1 MARKTL
7 PWEKS
12 LRDAL
17 RGQCGK
23 GWTCQNK
30 RGKIQVQIIF
40 DDGHRTALTTELIWE
55 GSNHIPFLRLCERL
69 QALMVSQHLG
79 IAEAYKLIDKAEIK
93 TNKSN
98 ELAWRN
104 VIDKYR
110 DSKIDSG
117 EVTKKTWEKNQQL
130 RMNRCLE
137 VLEAQPKPISSKE
150 LLEKIIKKYPT
161 AAGKTGRR
169 RQIQDVA
176 DLLRFAVRECG
187 APTRW
192 LPPEKQFLSKLIGIN
207 KEKEDSTAIKDE
219 QVIRLLASIDDPL
232 MKNAIGLMA
241 CFGLRGVEVG
251 NIQANGK
258 TLYCTYRKKTARK
271 PEGTKP
277 RDIVGLD
284 PIGLEGLSNQLLSK
298 LKKEGN
304 NCLPIGCRNKE
315 DAGYYI
321 GDFLK
326 DHPMW
331 RKLVKETLNNP
342 RASGQGNVLTPYG
355 LRHGYSYR
363 ASEVYGLSDRIAAVN
378 MGHSLQTHN
387 AHYGQWTDKSDIEK
401 SLEKV
406 IAVQRRAA

>member
-7 PWEKS
+7 AWEKS
-12 LRDAL
+12 LRDLL
-17 RGQCGK
+17 RGECGK

-40 DDGHRTALTTELIWE
+40 DDGARTALTTDLIWE
-55 GSNHIPFLRLCERL
+55 GSNSVVFIRLCKQL
-69 QALMVSQHLG
+69 QRLMVSQHLG
-79 IAEAYKLIDKAEIK
+79 LAEAYQLIDRKKIK
-93 TNKSN
+93 TTKSN
-98 ELAWRN
+98 DLAWKN
-104 VIDKYR
+104 VIDKYK
-110 DSKIDSG
+110 DSKISSG
-117 EVTKKTWEKNQQL
+117 EITKNTWEKNQQL
-130 RMNRCLE
+130 RMTRCLE
-137 VLEAQPKPISSKE
+137 VLEAQPKPISAKE

-169 RQIQDVA
+169 RQVQDVA
-176 DLLRFAVRECG
+176 DLLRFAVSECG

-192 LPPEKQFLSKLIGIN
+192 LPPEKQFLTKLIGVN

-251 NIQANGK
+251 NVQANGK

-284 PIGLEGLSNQLLSK
+284 PIGLEGLSNQLLAK

-304 NCLPIGCRNKE
+304 KCLPIGCRNKE
-315 DAGYYI
+315 GAGYAI

-331 RKLVKETLNNP
+331 RKLVKETANSP
-342 RASGQGNVLTPYG
+342 RASGQGNVLMPYS

-363 ASEVYGLSDRIAAVN
+363 ASEVYGMSDRIAAAN

-387 AHYGQWTDKSDIEK
+387 AHYGQWFDKSDIEK
-401 SLEKV
+401 TLAKV
-406 IAVQRRAA
+406 QAVQERAA